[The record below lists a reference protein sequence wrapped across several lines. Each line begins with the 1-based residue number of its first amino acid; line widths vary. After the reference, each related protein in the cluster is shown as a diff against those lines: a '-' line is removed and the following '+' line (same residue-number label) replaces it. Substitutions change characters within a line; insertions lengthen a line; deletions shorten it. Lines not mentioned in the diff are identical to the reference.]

1 MLAVYLLTL
10 DVAAAGFCAIASAL
24 ALDAM
29 ARTLR

>member
-1 MLAVYLLTL
+1 MLAVYLLML

-24 ALDAM
+24 AFDAM